1 MGTKFW
7 PMNRN
12 RSYTHIVFDEMDRII
27 SCKTN
32 CSQCN
37 GRFFSGKDINT
48 GNQVQCR
55 CVNFEDIGVSIAG
68 NVTLTRKDN

>member
-12 RSYTHIVFDEMDRII
+12 RSYVEMEVDNII
-27 SCKTN
+27 
-32 CSQCN
+32 
-37 GRFFSGKDINT
+37 RVVSGKNNCNSCHGRIFAGRDIT
-48 GNQVQCR
+48 TDKFLQCQ
-55 CVNFEDIGVSIAG
+55 CVKFESIGVSIAG